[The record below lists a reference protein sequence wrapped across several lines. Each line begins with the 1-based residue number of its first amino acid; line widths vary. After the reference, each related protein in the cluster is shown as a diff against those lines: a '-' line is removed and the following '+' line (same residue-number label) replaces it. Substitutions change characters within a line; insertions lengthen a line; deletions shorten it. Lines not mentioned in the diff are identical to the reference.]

1 VTGIL
6 GPAPCIDCGS
16 PLLWDGHRWSMA
28 GQRGHLCTRALCMTP
43 DEWSEWRAFNARLH
57 PDSHSWAG
65 SPCVDC
71 TPAFAAMQRAIYR
84 CNGEPGR
91 IRRLAYQPA
100 DPVQEARR
108 AGWRVAQQRHRAVVA

>member
-28 GQRGHLCTRALCMTP
+28 GQRGHLCTRA
-43 DEWSEWRAFNARLH
+43 EWRAFNARLH